1 MQGNK
6 QHQVAYHVVD
16 ERVMSRIEHDI
27 TILGDDR
34 TTAQGDPPVHFRAPK
49 PGFVKAWLADKKEK
63 IDAVWQSHGSCP
75 SGDAKNCG
83 YAQQFILIYYL
94 QGLNARLTNIA
105 TFLLLFVSFLFV
117 YFLTGWLGREPF
129 LMSETQTNLLYFV
142 PLVGMGISL
151 ATIISLVIAY
161 MPELPLPKDLA
172 DLPNLS
178 DQLVS
183 RTNTLTGL
191 LWMAAVAVV
200 ILMILAGTDYFFY
213 TAVCKTEAC

>member
-27 TILGDDR
+27 SISGEDR
-34 TTAQGDPPVHFRAPK
+34 TTARDEPPARFRAPK
-49 PGFVKAWLADKKEK
+49 PGFVKAWLADNKEK
-63 IDAVWQSHGSCP
+63 INAVWPLRDSSSSSDAQSH
-75 SGDAKNCG
+75 G

-117 YFLTGWLGREPF
+117 YFLAGWLGREPF

-142 PLVGMGISL
+142 PLVGIGISL

-172 DLPNLS
+172 DLPKLS

-213 TAVCKTEAC
+213 TTVCKTEAC